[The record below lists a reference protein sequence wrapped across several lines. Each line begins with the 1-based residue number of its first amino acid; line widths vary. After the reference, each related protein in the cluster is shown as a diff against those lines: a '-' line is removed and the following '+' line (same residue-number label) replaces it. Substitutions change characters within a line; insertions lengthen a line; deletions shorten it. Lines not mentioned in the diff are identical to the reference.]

1 MTTENNDIQKLM
13 GPAEVSKYLCMTE
26 RTILLWSQQGKLPAF
41 KVGSVWRYRR
51 AEIDRWLE
59 SSRSGPSVDEVQP
72 LTPYIE
78 PPRSKWLRRKD
89 EEEVDK
95 AMFEAC
101 TTNNQATINT
111 VGRDTFVVEQFEDR
125 FGKDLVDDVI
135 KALKKEKK
143 ISESEHEGLNSEK
156 VRVITKRS

>member
-1 MTTENNDIQKLM
+1 MTTENNDTQKLM
-13 GPAEVSKYLCMTE
+13 GPAEVSKYLGMTE
-26 RTILLWSQQGKLPAF
+26 RTILQWSQQGKLPAF

-78 PPRSKWLRRKD
+78 PPRSKWRIRKD

-101 TTNNQATINT
+101 STYIEATINT

-125 FGKDLVDDVI
+125 FGKSLVDDVI

>member
-1 MTTENNDIQKLM
+1 
-13 GPAEVSKYLCMTE
+13 
-26 RTILLWSQQGKLPAF
+26 
-41 KVGSVWRYRR
+41 
-51 AEIDRWLE
+51 
-59 SSRSGPSVDEVQP
+59 
-72 LTPYIE
+72 
-78 PPRSKWLRRKD
+78 
-89 EEEVDK
+89 
-95 AMFEAC
+95 MFEAC
-101 TTNNQATINT
+101 TTYIEATINT